1 MLDRIKRVFVKPE
14 QPIKKSYDPTLQT
27 LALFG
32 NIPEEHSAYDDVR
45 IVGEKDID
53 DTDGMRRAISSINNY
68 YNVLGIFRAGFD
80 KGMNDKLANHP
91 FFVMIEKSI
100 MDYLSTIEYNIV
112 DVKTGEDV
120 KIAKKF
126 IDHPNPQSSFSDIL
140 KPMIRDL
147 IRYDA
152 GVWVKTFNKSG
163 YLVEIKPYLGTEFWI
178 EPDRVLMEMTGQY
191 GVNFTGFWTHGYVK
205 RFWQRSVVG
214 IYIPYH
220 PQEICY
226 FMLYPKS
233 DDVYGTDF
241 LSKFRSYFQ
250 FLIDST
256 KAAGT
261 AFHNNLVPSM
271 VLTHPEINTTQQLL
285 SRVAEIESHNKGT
298 SRFGNVLHL
307 LAGESAQSISNSLI
321 DMQWLEGQRFVGQL
335 IWAAWGFP
343 SSEFID
349 GDSTRASAYI
359 RRNITK
365 SKMLYP
371 LIRLIE
377 DKINNEVLPY
387 LKGYKK
393 SWKFRFVKD
402 MDLDDAN
409 RMAQTQAIKISSYS
423 ALLATGMKPSVA
435 LKVVGLD
442 SSVSEED
449 VEMLD
454 AYMSNLDE
462 FDEMMMGDG
471 DVDEGR
477 YTDESGSYMP
487 IDFETNGTKEMNNPM
502 DEDIDFD
509 EPVQKARVYIDNPS
523 DAPKG
528 RTVRRG
534 AKGGYYYLTE
544 ERKRSTKTNL
554 ISDRTK
560 SKPRKKYRGGG
571 GDYEESDSQTGQQQ
585 INYPDAQVQ
594 RDRYDA
600 WFILKGDNFAIL
612 IYLEEGILGGKMSIT
627 EAAKKIANE
636 IKENGN
642 NDFEQMREYARD
654 LAEQYG
660 YIFKEG

>member
-1 MLDRIKRVFVKPE
+1 MLDRIKQIFTKPQQE
-14 QPIKKSYDPTLQT
+14 VTKSYDPTLQY
-27 LALFG
+27 LALYA
-32 NIPEEHSAYDDVR
+32 NIPEEKSDYNDVV
-45 IVGEKDID
+45 IHGEKDID

-91 FFVMIEKSI
+91 FFVMVEKSI
-100 MDYLSTIEYNIV
+100 MDYISTIDYDIV

-120 KIAKKF
+120 KSAKKF
-126 IDHPNPQSSFSDIL
+126 IDHPNPQNSFAEIL

-152 GVWVKTFNKSG
+152 GVWVKTFNKEG
-163 YLVEIKPYLGTEFWI
+163 YIVEIKPYLGTEFWV
-178 EPDRVLMEMTGQY
+178 EPDRVLMEMTGQF

-205 RFWQRSVVG
+205 RYWQRSVVG

-285 SRVAEIESHNKGT
+285 SRVAEIESNNKGT
-298 SRFGNVLHL
+298 TRFGNVLHL
-307 LAGESAQSISNSLI
+307 LAGESAQSISNSLL

-402 MDLDDAN
+402 VDLDDAN
-409 RMAQTQAIKISSYS
+409 RVAQTQAIKISSYS
-423 ALLATGMKPSVA
+423 SLLATGMKPSVA

-454 AYMSNLDE
+454 AYMENLDQ

-477 YTDESGSYMP
+477 YTDEAGSYVP

-502 DEDIDFD
+502 DENIDFD

-544 ERKRSTKTNL
+544 QKQGKGALAVRGNS
-554 ISDRTK
+554 
-560 SKPRKKYRGGG
+560 RKKKRRPQRGGDERG
-571 GDYEESDSQTGQQQ
+571 GEDDSMRDSAKYLMQDT
-585 INYPDAQVQ
+585 QVE

-600 WFILKGDNFAIL
+600 WFILKSDTFAIL
-612 IYLEEGILGGKMSIT
+612 IYLEEGILNGKMTNT
-627 EAAKKIANE
+627 EAAKKIAND
-636 IKENGN
+636 IKNNGN

-654 LAEQYG
+654 LAKQYG
-660 YIFKEG
+660 YEFTEG

>member
-1 MLDRIKRVFVKPE
+1 MLDRIKKVFVKQE

-100 MDYLSTIEYNIV
+100 MDYISTIEYNIV

-120 KIAKKF
+120 KVAKKF
-126 IDHPNPQSSFSDIL
+126 IDHPNPQASFSDIL

-423 ALLATGMKPSVA
+423 SLSL
-435 LKVVGLD
+435 
-442 SSVSEED
+442 
-449 VEMLD
+449 
-454 AYMSNLDE
+454 
-462 FDEMMMGDG
+462 
-471 DVDEGR
+471 
-477 YTDESGSYMP
+477 
-487 IDFETNGTKEMNNPM
+487 
-502 DEDIDFD
+502 
-509 EPVQKARVYIDNPS
+509 
-523 DAPKG
+523 
-528 RTVRRG
+528 
-534 AKGGYYYLTE
+534 
-544 ERKRSTKTNL
+544 
-554 ISDRTK
+554 
-560 SKPRKKYRGGG
+560 
-571 GDYEESDSQTGQQQ
+571 
-585 INYPDAQVQ
+585 
-594 RDRYDA
+594 
-600 WFILKGDNFAIL
+600 
-612 IYLEEGILGGKMSIT
+612 
-627 EAAKKIANE
+627 
-636 IKENGN
+636 
-642 NDFEQMREYARD
+642 
-654 LAEQYG
+654 
-660 YIFKEG
+660 